1 MKNTSL
7 ETKFFVLG
15 LVFFTNT
22 PPRHDKSVQKFVSD
36 LLQVGGFLR
45 VLRFPPPY
53 KTDHH
58 NVTGRWFSPGPPVS
72 STL

>member
-7 ETKFFVLG
+7 ETKFYVLG

-22 PPRHDKSVQKFVSD
+22 PPRHDISVQKFVSD
-36 LLQVGGFLR
+36 LLQVGG
-45 VLRFPPPY
+45 VLRFPPPC

-58 NVTGRWFSPGPPVS
+58 NVTGQWFSPGPPVS